1 VAHPNET
8 RFREGYAA
16 FQRGDIEALRNDYFT
31 EDVVWHSSGKNR
43 LSGDYRGIDEVMRAF
58 GKLLEAT
65 GGDFSLEIHDCIAS
79 LTRP

>member
-1 VAHPNET
+1 M
-8 RFREGYAA
+8 
-16 FQRGDIEALRNDYFT
+16 ALPRQ
-31 EDVVWHSSGKNR
+31 EPAV
-43 LSGDYRGIDEVMRAF
+43 GDYRGIDEVMRAF

>member
-31 EDVVWHSSGKNR
+31 EDVVWHSSGKNP